1 MNECL
6 CSTMTIIGFGWGY
19 MAVFSSRASEPYPFF
34 PSETHSRSKGPS
46 QASLHTLSPPI
57 IHTPSRTPPPPY
69 RRFRVPL
76 IPAPPS
82 LPSAH
87 ITASSPTYSIPLS
100 ITGRSSERHERW
112 RFWTLP
118 VGWGGFTFLVE
129 RKCGNRGWSLEDVLA
144 IFWLRFGHALS
155 MLWLRS
161 SYTLVTQYLR
171 PRYAQSKLSPSCE
184 AYSIYFEYSG
194 PRQQRARRS
203 TALLIAPFKNP
214 YTPL

>member
-34 PSETHSRSKGPS
+34 PSETHSRSKGSS
-46 QASLHTLSPPI
+46 QAFLHTLSPPT

-82 LPSAH
+82 LPSAL
-87 ITASSPTYSIPLS
+87 ITASSPHIFHSSQYSRQKWRKARTMEILDF
-100 ITGRSSERHERW
+100 TGRVR
-112 RFWTLP
+112 
-118 VGWGGFTFLVE
+118 WGGFTFVVE
-129 RKCGNRGWSLEDVLA
+129 RKCGNRGWSLEDILA

-161 SYTLVTQYLR
+161 SYTLVTQ
-171 PRYAQSKLSPSCE
+171 
-184 AYSIYFEYSG
+184 
-194 PRQQRARRS
+194 
-203 TALLIAPFKNP
+203 
-214 YTPL
+214 